1 MSNKPNPD
9 LIPDLVPVRSEAM
22 THVLHAEG
30 LELVGGRVT
39 YIPLNHL
46 ARVLELQGVSR
57 VLPPTETPE
66 EI

>member
-1 MSNKPNPD
+1 MPKPIEIE
-9 LIPDLVPVRSEAM
+9 LIPVFSAAC
-22 THVLHAEG
+22 THVLHDEG
-30 LELVGGRVT
+30 LVIEGGKVT
-39 YIPLNHL
+39 HVPHSHL